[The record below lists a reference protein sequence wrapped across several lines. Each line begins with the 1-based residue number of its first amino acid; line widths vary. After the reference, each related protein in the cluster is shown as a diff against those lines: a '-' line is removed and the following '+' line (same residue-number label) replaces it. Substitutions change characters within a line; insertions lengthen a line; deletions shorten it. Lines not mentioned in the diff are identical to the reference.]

1 MIGYLDTSALLK
13 LLLLDEDGGDVV
25 REIVAATDIAFI
37 SRLSHPEGRA
47 ALAAARRAGRL
58 AAGAHTE
65 AKRDLDRA
73 IASLRV
79 VELRAVLARAAG
91 DVAERFGLRVYD
103 AVHLASALVVDEG
116 DTVVVSW
123 DRALSTAAREAG
135 LATAPPV

>member
-13 LLLLDEDGGDVV
+13 LLLRDEDGGDVV
-25 REIVAATDIAFI
+25 REVIAATDMIVT
-37 SRLSHPEGRA
+37 SRLSYPEARA

-58 AAGAHTE
+58 AADDHIE

-91 DVAERFGLRVYD
+91 DVAERFGLRAYD
-103 AVHLASALVVDEG
+103 AVHLASALVLGAG
-116 DTVVVSW
+116 DTVVVTW
-123 DRALSTAAREAG
+123 DRAMGTAAREAG
-135 LATAPPV
+135 LGTAPPV